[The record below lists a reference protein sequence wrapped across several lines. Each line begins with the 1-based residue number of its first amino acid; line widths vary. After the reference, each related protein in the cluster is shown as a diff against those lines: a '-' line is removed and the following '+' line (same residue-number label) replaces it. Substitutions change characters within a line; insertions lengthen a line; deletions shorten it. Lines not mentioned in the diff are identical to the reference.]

1 MSLAYIIDV
10 MIGWMLLMD
19 AALIVGLVIWLNI
32 WQATRWNLKHWR
44 I

>member
-32 WQATRWNLKHWR
+32 WQATR
-44 I
+44 